1 MIKYILAIIVLMLI
15 VGLVTGGVHLYKVGQ
30 KNKKDLASY
39 INGEIK
45 YNNNLGKTLVVYY
58 SLSGNTESIA
68 QNIAQKTNADV
79 FKIETK
85 EQIKQNPSFYLKIK
99 KQLSEKKYPELNA
112 EMPDFANYDTIFV
125 GFPVWW
131 YTIATPVLS
140 FLQQADFAG
149 KKVVPFST
157 QGSNYGTSFTD
168 FKANAK
174 NAQISE
180 GQAFNNLD
188 KKYDKAVD
196 NKINNWLNGL

>member
-1 MIKYILAIIVLMLI
+1 MLKYILVLI
-15 VGLVTGGVHLYKVGQ
+15 VIMVVVGMVTGGVHLYKVGQ
-30 KNKKDLASY
+30 KNKKDLAAY
-39 INGEIK
+39 INGEIE

-85 EQIKQNPSFYLKIK
+85 EQIKLNPSFYLKIK
-99 KQLSEKKYPELNA
+99 KQLSEKTYPEINTD
-112 EMPDFANYDTIFV
+112 MPDFANYDTIFV

-140 FLQQADFAG
+140 FLQKADFAG

-157 QGSNYGTSFTD
+157 QGSNFGTSFAD
-168 FKANAK
+168 FKTNAN
-174 NAQISE
+174 NAQILE
-180 GQAFNNLD
+180 GMAFNNLD

-196 NKINNWLNGL
+196 NKINDWLNGL

>member
-58 SLSGNTESIA
+58 SVSGNTESIA

-85 EQIKQNPSFYLKIK
+85 EQIKQNPSFYLKK
-99 KQLSEKKYPELNA
+99 ERFEQFGLYKTDYK
-112 EMPDFANYDTIFV
+112 
-125 GFPVWW
+125 
-131 YTIATPVLS
+131 IA
-140 FLQQADFAG
+140 ADFEFLLRVIYKGGIRTQYLPLDMVTMRTGGA
-149 KKVVPFST
+149 ST
-157 QGSNYGTSFTD
+157 SGFESHKRIMKEHLRAFRENGI
-168 FKANAK
+168 ANNALTLLLRYPYKIGELIK
-174 NAQISE
+174 NKLA
-180 GQAFNNLD
+180 
-188 KKYDKAVD
+188 
-196 NKINNWLNGL
+196 